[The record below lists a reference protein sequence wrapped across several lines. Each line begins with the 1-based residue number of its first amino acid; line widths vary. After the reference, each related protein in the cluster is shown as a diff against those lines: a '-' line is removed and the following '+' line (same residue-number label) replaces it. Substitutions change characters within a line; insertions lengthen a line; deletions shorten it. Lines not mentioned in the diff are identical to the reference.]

1 MERGPPKNRCL
12 RLYHG
17 PESTNEGRKSRWR
30 GEIAGSFLPRK
41 RQVSKSVTFAFAFDP
56 MNIDLGKKLP
66 VYLTEKG
73 NIVTTILFTAG
84 FALLFLNLYTPFG
97 VATWFDV
104 SRPTLWLHSSGV
116 ILAGVLVVAVSRI
129 VMYHYVKRGRYLLIW
144 HYLVWVAAE
153 ILAMA
158 LFFTFFEIVILKD
171 TRPFTELLARSVQ
184 NTSLTLLLPYTF
196 LWLWFAWRDS
206 KKKLSGILEQ
216 PESVAQRPM
225 VHLRDEKGVL
235 RMSLKHSDL
244 LYMQGSDNYVTVFYQ
259 AQEKLTKFM
268 LRNTLRAMEEE
279 LKEAAIIRCHRSW
292 LVNIEKVKLIR
303 REKEGLLLELDSTPP
318 SSVPVSRTYMH
329 DVLAAFG
336 HVE

>member
-1 MERGPPKNRCL
+1 
-12 RLYHG
+12 
-17 PESTNEGRKSRWR
+17 
-30 GEIAGSFLPRK
+30 
-41 RQVSKSVTFAFAFDP
+41 
-56 MNIDLGKKLP
+56 MNIDLSKKLP

-97 VATWFDV
+97 VGAWFEV
-104 SRPTLWLHSSGV
+104 SKPTLLLYVSGV
-116 ILAGVLVVAVSRI
+116 ILAGVLVVAVSRVI
-129 VMYHYVKRGRYLLIW
+129 MYHFVRRGGFLRIW
-144 HYLVWVAAE
+144 HYAVWVAAE

-158 LFFTFFEIVILKD
+158 LFFNFFEVVILHDK
-171 TRPFTELLARSVQ
+171 RPFTELLARSVQ

-196 LWLWFAWRDS
+196 LWLWFSWRDN
-206 KKKLSGILEQ
+206 KMKLSGIMEL
-216 PESVAQRPM
+216 PDAPGHRPM

-244 LYMQGSDNYVTVFYQ
+244 LTVQGSDNYVTVCYQ
-259 AQEKLTKFM
+259 SPDKLSRFL

-279 LKEAAIIRCHRSW
+279 LKAAVIIRCHRSW

-303 REKEGLLLELDSTPP
+303 REKEGLLLEIDSTPP

>member
-1 MERGPPKNRCL
+1 
-12 RLYHG
+12 
-17 PESTNEGRKSRWR
+17 
-30 GEIAGSFLPRK
+30 
-41 RQVSKSVTFAFAFDP
+41 
-56 MNIDLGKKLP
+56 MNIDFGKKLP
-66 VYLTEKG
+66 GYLTEKR

-97 VATWFDV
+97 VATWFEV
-104 SRPTLWLHSSGV
+104 SKPTLLLYASGV

-129 VMYHYVKRGRYLLIW
+129 IMYHFVKRGGKLRIW

-158 LFFTFFEIVILKD
+158 LFFTLFEIVILD
-171 TRPFTELLARSVQ
+171 DRRPFTELLTRSVQ

-196 LWLWFAWRDS
+196 LWLWFSWRDNRER
-206 KKKLSGILEQ
+206 LSGIMEQ
-216 PESVAQRPM
+216 PEAAGQRPM
-225 VHLRDEKGVL
+225 IHLRDEKGVL

-244 LYMQGSDNYVTVFYQ
+244 LTLQGSDNYVTVCYQ
-259 AQEKLTKFM
+259 GQERLHRFM
-268 LRNTLRAMEEE
+268 LRNTLRTLEEE
-279 LKEAAIIRCHRSW
+279 LKEEAIIRCHRSW

-318 SSVPVSRTYMH
+318 SEVPVSRTYMH
-329 DVLAAFG
+329 QVLAAFG

>member
-1 MERGPPKNRCL
+1 
-12 RLYHG
+12 
-17 PESTNEGRKSRWR
+17 
-30 GEIAGSFLPRK
+30 
-41 RQVSKSVTFAFAFDP
+41 
-56 MNIDLGKKLP
+56 MNIDPGKKLP
-66 VYLTEKG
+66 GYLTEKG

-84 FALLFLNLYTPFG
+84 FALLFLNVYTPFG
-97 VATWFDV
+97 VATWFEV
-104 SRPTLWLHSSGV
+104 SKPTLLLYASGV

-129 VMYHYVKRGRYLLIW
+129 LMYHHVKRGKRLLIW

-158 LFFTFFEIVILKD
+158 LFFTFFEIVILND
-171 TRPFTELLARSVQ
+171 HRSFPDLLATSVQ

-196 LWLWFAWRDS
+196 LWLWFAWRES
-206 KKKLSGILEQ
+206 KKTLSGIMDQ
-216 PESVAQRPM
+216 PEIAAQRPM
-225 VHLRDEKGVL
+225 IHFRDEKGVL

-259 AQEKLTKFM
+259 AQEKLTRFM
-268 LRNTLRAMEEE
+268 LRNTLRALEEE
-279 LKEAAIIRCHRSW
+279 LKDQAVIRCHRSW

-318 SSVPVSRTYMH
+318 STVPVSRTYMH

>member
-1 MERGPPKNRCL
+1 
-12 RLYHG
+12 
-17 PESTNEGRKSRWR
+17 
-30 GEIAGSFLPRK
+30 
-41 RQVSKSVTFAFAFDP
+41 
-56 MNIDLGKKLP
+56 MNIDLSKKLP

-97 VATWFDV
+97 VGTWFEV
-104 SRPTLWLHSSGV
+104 SKPTLLLYASGV
-116 ILAGVLVVAVSRI
+116 ILAGVLVVAVSRVI
-129 VMYHYVKRGRYLLIW
+129 MYHFVRRGGFLRIW

-158 LFFTFFEIVILKD
+158 LFFNLFELVILHDK
-171 TRPFTELLARSVQ
+171 RPFTELLSRSVQ

-196 LWLWFAWRDS
+196 LWLWFSWRDN
-206 KKKLSGILEQ
+206 KMKLSGIMEL
-216 PESVAQRPM
+216 PDAAGHRPM

-244 LYMQGSDNYVTVFYQ
+244 LTVQGSDNYVTVCYQ
-259 AQEKLTKFM
+259 SPDKLSRFL

-279 LKEAAIIRCHRSW
+279 LKAAAIIRCHRSW

-303 REKEGLLLELDSTPP
+303 REKEGLLLEIDSTPP